1 MQKMAKS
8 NNNVAMFLNFFLMIS
23 FLLIINMAESKL
35 FPSGFIEH
43 GKAKELTPTCL
54 SIYGQQE
61 GDTCFSITQAFNL
74 TFDFFLQINPN
85 LNCDS
90 IFVGEWLCVDGFLS

>member
-1 MQKMAKS
+1 M
-8 NNNVAMFLNFFLMIS
+8 
-23 FLLIINMAESKL
+23 
-35 FPSGFIEH
+35 
-43 GKAKELTPTCL
+43 LTPTCV

-85 LNCDS
+85 LNCDT
-90 IFVGEWLCVDGFLS
+90 IFVGQWLCVDGFLS

>member
-1 MQKMAKS
+1 MAKA
-8 NNNVAMFLNFFLMIS
+8 NNNVAMFLNLVLMIS
-23 FLLIINMAESKL
+23 FLLIINMAET
-35 FPSGFIEH
+35 GFIEH
-43 GKAKELTPTCL
+43 GKAKELTPTCV

-74 TFDFFLQINPN
+74 TLDFFLQINPN

-90 IFVGEWLCVDGFLS
+90 IFVGEWLCVDG

>member
-1 MQKMAKS
+1 MKFAD
-8 NNNVAMFLNFFLMIS
+8 
-23 FLLIINMAESKL
+23 
-35 FPSGFIEH
+35 GH
-43 GKAKELTPTCL
+43 GKAKMLIPTCV

-85 LNCDS
+85 LNCDT
-90 IFVGEWLCVDGFLS
+90 IFVGQWLCVDGFLS